1 MKCFHSACEPN
12 LFPLR
17 GRTLM
22 RMRKDKRGREIS
34 LPPQPPGLLSPG
46 SDEVN
51 GGVTVRPDAAVLIA
65 VDRSSKQC
73 LRAAESGGVSLWVK
87 GRGFTQA
94 TLVDNP
100 FSALKAGLCNLGC

>member
-1 MKCFHSACEPN
+1 
-12 LFPLR
+12 
-17 GRTLM
+17 M
-22 RMRKDKRGREIS
+22 RMRKDKRGREGDR
-34 LPPQPPGLLSPG
+34 PPPLRSPPGLPSPG